1 MKVVYNQDPEHSP
14 VYKEINELIK
24 QDNIRH
30 IEMTLDE
37 WDELLDV
44 DLANCSEPFIGPKN
58 YKGFTIVVV

>member
-44 DLANCSEPFIGPKN
+44 DLVNCSEPFIGPRA
-58 YKGFTIVVV
+58 YKSITIVVV